1 MTPDGVVSEHLEH
14 EKPGVLLTDVDTAL
28 SFHDGGQR
36 WWRERVAK
44 HGVLHSGTL
53 VSDPRSDARDQLQ
66 IFQLFY
72 FSLHF
77 ILKLHVHQDTPHRLI
92 LFIRSLQLPVSMFIP
107 LPRYVALST
116 CFDGVPSLE
125 CMWAWPFIGM

>member
-36 WWRERVAK
+36 WRRERVAK

-53 VSDPRSDARDQLQ
+53 VSDPRSDARDR
-66 IFQLFY
+66 LFAEAEG
-72 FSLHF
+72 SAAE
-77 ILKLHVHQDTPHRLI
+77 
-92 LFIRSLQLPVSMFIP
+92 LPATTEV
-107 LPRYVALST
+107 VAERGS
-116 CFDGVPSLE
+116 GSGGGE
-125 CMWAWPFIGM
+125 